1 MAQALHLMNAPE
13 IEAKIADPAG
23 RVATMIRQNTSI
35 DAMVDQLC
43 LAAIG
48 RLPREQQ
55 RSVAATLFQ
64 EQPIRQAAEDF
75 VWTLLNS
82 YEFLFIQ

>member
-13 IEAKIADPAG
+13 IEAKIVDPVG
-23 RVATMIRQNTSI
+23 RVAMLIAANTPT
-35 DAMVDQLC
+35 DEVVDQLC

-48 RLPREQQ
+48 RLPDEEQ
-55 RSVAATLFQ
+55 RAVAASLFKR
-64 EQPIRQAAEDF
+64 QPVRQAAEDF

>member
-13 IEAKIADPAG
+13 IEAKIVDPAG
-23 RVATMIRQNTSI
+23 RVATMIAEETPTDTLI
-35 DAMVDQLC
+35 DQLC

-48 RLPREQQ
+48 RLPDEQQ
-55 RSVAATLFQ
+55 REVAATLFD
-64 EQPIRQAAEDF
+64 ELPARQAAEDF

-82 YEFLFIQ
+82 YDFLFIR